1 VLYLDAARSAL
12 GELSQRV
19 GVPTENLVTPDLVR
33 RLCWDWTATA
43 DVGNT
48 VAEYLSAGG
57 ARNWQRELVVPA
69 LSAALSRAGAQESV
83 EVLGD

>member
-1 VLYLDAARSAL
+1 
-12 GELSQRV
+12 LSQQV

-43 DVGNT
+43 EVSST

-57 ARNWQRELVVPA
+57 ARNWQRTLVVPA
-69 LSAALSRAGAQESV
+69 LSAALNRAGEQESV
-83 EVLGD
+83 DGPGD